1 MSHLHHGNE
10 AVART
15 FGVSQG
21 SRSLQIRIPSTIARA
36 LLMLHTGDCFTTLS
50 RSTKEVLA
58 YLVLLAD
65 LTDACQPVF
74 AFKRTIAAKTGLSES
89 TVYRSIGE
97 LANDNIIIREP
108 QRRKE
113 RNGRLSGA
121 QLRLS
126 PSFCKE
132 LGLVVGPNAQTQE
145 KSYQSTPELTT
156 PVPSVNRAGEGASDN
171 LWPSVKM
178 TDGQCITGFKALQSL
193 QKHSPGTSPRTVI
206 DKPATVRT
214 KVPEELFWLIE
225 EKNLTQP
232 QVFLL
237 MREFGQRQQRLS
249 DAVEVTRKRIEQ
261 LGNREVFRYLRALAK
276 APTDFSWIRKQREQ
290 SLRAVQ
296 RDNHLRE
303 VSTERLNRMNGNFLV
318 STNGESVH
326 QIDAT
331 TQTAE
336 VWWREEGTGRIRNGQ
351 APINAAYVEA
361 LAAGRLKPIDREK
374 AEALISSWTTASAGS
389 RRIH

>member
-1 MSHLHHGNE
+1 
-10 AVART
+10 
-15 FGVSQG
+15 
-21 SRSLQIRIPSTIARA
+21 
-36 LLMLHTGDCFTTLS
+36 
-50 RSTKEVLA
+50 
-58 YLVLLAD
+58 
-65 LTDACQPVF
+65 
-74 AFKRTIAAKTGLSES
+74 
-89 TVYRSIGE
+89 
-97 LANDNIIIREP
+97 
-108 QRRKE
+108 
-113 RNGRLSGA
+113 
-121 QLRLS
+121 
-126 PSFCKE
+126 
-132 LGLVVGPNAQTQE
+132 
-145 KSYQSTPELTT
+145 
-156 PVPSVNRAGEGASDN
+156 
-171 LWPSVKM
+171 M

-206 DKPATVRT
+206 DEPATVRT

>member
-1 MSHLHHGNE
+1 MTYQTGDAGVVRTQNARQGLLSPLNRGRNFPHDI
-10 AVART
+10 AVAIVAIT
-15 FGVSQG
+15 TG
-21 SRSLQIRIPSTIARA
+21 SAFHDLPRNARSVLAFAVRVAERKDPTKPSWAFKKTIA
-36 LLMLHTGDCFTTLS
+36 
-50 RSTKEVLA
+50 KE
-58 YLVLLAD
+58 
-65 LTDACQPVF
+65 
-74 AFKRTIAAKTGLSES
+74 IGISES
-89 TVYRSIGE
+89 TVYRVLNVLVDNGFIERFEQERKAHNGK
-97 LANDNIIIREP
+97 LAGARIALTRKTCVSLGLMVIQKDTETIP
-108 QRRKE
+108 QPEKKE
-113 RNGRLSGA
+113 SQASPESGA
-121 QLRLS
+121 FHF
-126 PSFCKE
+126 P
-132 LGLVVGPNAQTQE
+132 
-145 KSYQSTPELTT
+145 
-156 PVPSVNRAGEGASDN
+156 
-171 LWPSVKM
+171 PSVKLQGGYKN
-178 TDGQCITGFKALQSL
+178 TLLLADQRTQSL

-206 DKPATVRT
+206 DKPLTVRT

-296 RDNHLRE
+296 RDNHRRE
-303 VSTERLNRMNGNFLV
+303 VNTELLNRMNGNFLV